1 MGQLGERGGLLIG
14 KCGERDV
21 ASHDLQV
28 GSPLSVSV
36 TD

>member
-1 MGQLGERGGLLIG
+1 LIG